1 MSYTKLNF
9 QELLQKSEAELQ
21 ELLKNK
27 KMELFET
34 RMKLKT
40 MQLQDTSLISKIR
53 RDIARIKTAMRQK
66 RGNWCLKKLINIL

>member
-1 MSYTKLNF
+1 MSYTKLNVA
-9 QELLQKSEAELQ
+9 ELVEKTEAELQ

-40 MQLQDTSLISKIR
+40 MQLQDSSLISKIR
-53 RDIARIKTAMRQK
+53 KDIARIKTAMRQK
-66 RGNWCLKKLINIL
+66 RGN

>member
-9 QELLQKSEAELQ
+9 AELLEKNEAELQ

-53 RDIARIKTAMRQK
+53 KDIARIKTALRKK
-66 RGNWCLKKLINIL
+66 RGN

>member
-9 QELLQKSEAELQ
+9 EELLQKNEAELQ

-40 MQLQDTSLISKIR
+40 MQLQDTSLVSKIR
-53 RDIARIKTAMRQK
+53 KDIARIKTAMRQK
-66 RGNWCLKKLINIL
+66 RGN

>member
-1 MSYTKLNF
+1 MSYTKLNVA
-9 QELLQKSEAELQ
+9 ELIEKTEAELQ

-40 MQLQDTSLISKIR
+40 MQLQDTSLVSKIR
-53 RDIARIKTAMRQK
+53 KDIARIKTAMRQK
-66 RGNWCLKKLINIL
+66 RGN

>member
-1 MSYTKLNF
+1 MSYTKLNVAD
-9 QELLQKSEAELQ
+9 LVQKSEAELQ

-40 MQLQDTSLISKIR
+40 MQLQDTSLVSKIR

-66 RGNWCLKKLINIL
+66 RGN

>member
-40 MQLQDTSLISKIR
+40 MQLQDTSLVSKIR
-53 RDIARIKTAMRQK
+53 KDIARIKTAMRQK
-66 RGNWCLKKLINIL
+66 RGN

>member
-9 QELLQKSEAELQ
+9 QDLLQKSEAELQ

-40 MQLQDTSLISKIR
+40 MQLQDTSLVSKIR
-53 RDIARIKTAMRQK
+53 KDIARIKTAMRQK
-66 RGNWCLKKLINIL
+66 RGN

>member
-1 MSYTKLNF
+1 MSYTKLNVA
-9 QELLQKSEAELQ
+9 ELIEKTEAELQ

-40 MQLQDTSLISKIR
+40 MQLQDTSLVSKIR

-66 RGNWCLKKLINIL
+66 RGN

>member
-9 QELLQKSEAELQ
+9 SDLIEKTEAELQ

-34 RMKLKT
+34 KMKLKT
-40 MQLQDTSLISKIR
+40 MQLQDTSLVSKIKK
-53 RDIARIKTAMRQK
+53 DIARIKTAMRQK
-66 RGNWCLKKLINIL
+66 RGN

>member
-1 MSYTKLNF
+1 MSYTKLNVA
-9 QELLQKSEAELQ
+9 ELVEKTEAELQ

-40 MQLQDTSLISKIR
+40 MQLQDTSLVRKIR
-53 RDIARIKTAMRQK
+53 KDIARIKTAMRAK
-66 RGNWCLKKLINIL
+66 RGN

>member
-9 QELLQKSEAELQ
+9 QDLLKMSEAELHK
-21 ELLKNK
+21 LLKEK
-27 KMELFET
+27 KMELFNA

-40 MQLQDTSLISKIR
+40 MQLQDTSIISKIR

-66 RGNWCLKKLINIL
+66 RGN

>member
-9 QELLQKSEAELQ
+9 SELIKKSEAELQ
-21 ELLKNK
+21 ELLKSK

-40 MQLQDTSLISKIR
+40 MQLQDTSLVSKIR
-53 RDIARIKTAMRQK
+53 KDIARIKTAMRQK
-66 RGNWCLKKLINIL
+66 RGN

>member
-1 MSYTKLNF
+1 MSYTKLNYS
-9 QELLQKSEAELQ
+9 ELIQKSEQELQ

-40 MQLQDTSLISKIR
+40 MQLKDTSLIRKIKK
-53 RDIARIKTAMRQK
+53 DIARTKTAIRAK
-66 RGNWCLKKLINIL
+66 RGIDA

>member
-1 MSYTKLNF
+1 MSYTKLNYS
-9 QELLQKSEAELQ
+9 ELIEKNEKELQ

-40 MQLQDTSLISKIR
+40 MQLQDTSLVGKIKK
-53 RDIARIKTAMRQK
+53 DIARIKTAIRAK
-66 RGNWCLKKLINIL
+66 RGSDA

>member
-40 MQLQDTSLISKIR
+40 MQLQDTSLVSKIR

-66 RGNWCLKKLINIL
+66 RGN

>member
-1 MSYTKLNF
+1 MSYTKLNVA
-9 QELLQKSEAELQ
+9 ELVQKSEAELQ

-40 MQLQDTSLISKIR
+40 MQLQDTSLVPKIR
-53 RDIARIKTAMRQK
+53 KDIARIKTAMRQK
-66 RGNWCLKKLINIL
+66 RGN

>member
-9 QELLQKSEAELQ
+9 EELLQKTEAELQ

-40 MQLQDTSLISKIR
+40 MQLQDTSLVSKIR
-53 RDIARIKTAMRQK
+53 KDIARIKTAMRQK
-66 RGNWCLKKLINIL
+66 RGN

>member
-9 QELLQKSEAELQ
+9 SDLIKKNEAELQ
-21 ELLKNK
+21 ELLKSK

-40 MQLQDTSLISKIR
+40 MQLQDTSLVSKIKK
-53 RDIARIKTAMRQK
+53 DIARIKTALRQK
-66 RGNWCLKKLINIL
+66 RGN

>member
-1 MSYTKLNF
+1 MSYTKLNVA
-9 QELLQKSEAELQ
+9 ELVQKSEAELQ

-40 MQLQDTSLISKIR
+40 MQLQDTSLVSKIR
-53 RDIARIKTAMRQK
+53 KDIARIKTAMRAK
-66 RGNWCLKKLINIL
+66 RGN

>member
-9 QELLQKSEAELQ
+9 QDLLNKSEAELH

-40 MQLQDTSLISKIR
+40 MQLQDTSLVSKIR

-66 RGNWCLKKLINIL
+66 RGN

>member
-1 MSYTKLNF
+1 MKMSYTKLNVAD
-9 QELLQKSEAELQ
+9 LLAKSEAELQ

-40 MQLQDTSLISKIR
+40 MQLQDTSLVSKIR
-53 RDIARIKTAMRQK
+53 KDIARIKTAMRQK
-66 RGNWCLKKLINIL
+66 RGN

>member
-1 MSYTKLNF
+1 MSYTKLNVA
-9 QELLQKSEAELQ
+9 ELIEKSEAELQ

-40 MQLQDTSLISKIR
+40 MQLQDTSLVRKIR
-53 RDIARIKTAMRQK
+53 KDIARIKTAMRAK
-66 RGNWCLKKLINIL
+66 RGN

>member
-1 MSYTKLNF
+1 MSYTKLKVAD
-9 QELLQKSEAELQ
+9 LLGKSEAELQ

-40 MQLQDTSLISKIR
+40 MQLQDTSLVSKIR
-53 RDIARIKTAMRQK
+53 KDIARIKTAMRQK
-66 RGNWCLKKLINIL
+66 RGN